1 MKLNLKKPLIVFDL
15 ETTGLDTCK
24 DRIIEI
30 AYLKINPDGK
40 ETAHK
45 FRVNPEMHIPE
56 SSTEIHGIT
65 DDDVRNCPTF
75 RQKAKEIANDFIG
88 TDIAGYNSNHFDI
101 PILSEEFS
109 RAGINPDF
117 IERAEKIDV
126 QTIYHKK
133 EPRTLEAAYRYYCNR
148 EHTNAHAALGD
159 VQATYEVLQAQLD
172 KYQDLKNDIHF
183 LAEFTAP
190 AVRRVDPAGRMV
202 YDNDG
207 EPLFNFGK
215 FKGQKVKDVLS
226 SNQGYYDWIINSDF
240 PEQTKA
246 ALTKIKLSMR

>member
-1 MKLNLKKPLIVFDL
+1 MKLNLKKPLIIFDL

-30 AYLKINPDGK
+30 AYLKILTDG
-40 ETAHK
+40 EEIAHK
-45 FRVNPEMHIPE
+45 FRINPEMHIPE

-65 DDDVRNCPTF
+65 DSDVRDCPTF
-75 RQKAKEIANDFIG
+75 RQKAKEIANDFAG
-88 TDIAGYNSNHFDI
+88 SDIAGYNSNHFDI
-101 PILSEEFS
+101 PLLSEEFS

-117 IERAEKIDV
+117 IERADKIDV

-133 EPRTLEAAYRYYCNR
+133 EPRTLEAAYRYYCNK
-148 EHTNAHAALGD
+148 EHIDAHAALGD
-159 VQATYEVLQAQLD
+159 VQATYKVLKAQLD
-172 KYQDLKNDIHF
+172 KYQDLKNDVHF

-190 AVRRVDPAGRMV
+190 SVRRVDPAGRMI
-202 YDNDG
+202 YDDNN
-207 EPLFNFGK
+207 EPIFNFGK
-215 FKGQKVKDVLS
+215 FKGQKVKEVLS